1 MNENPQNAIS
11 NVFIDLIVLYWLI
24 VIVIDCTLVFLKK
37 KKKKWRKKKISCVL
51 KKSKAQQKK
60 KTQMYLWPCKT
71 NEHIILHVGTNG
83 LHSEETTSEIANS
96 IIEIANSSKNEA
108 NTIHV
113 SLIDPRNDNLDNKV
127 NDANSCLTKMSR
139 TFYVV

>member
-1 MNENPQNAIS
+1 
-11 NVFIDLIVLYWLI
+11 
-24 VIVIDCTLVFLKK
+24 
-37 KKKKWRKKKISCVL
+37 
-51 KKSKAQQKK
+51 
-60 KTQMYLWPCKT
+60 MYLWPCKT

-139 TFYVV
+139 TFYVVKIDVNLIIVNFPNFGTCFISIIMKI

>member
-1 MNENPQNAIS
+1 MYFSFFE
-11 NVFIDLIVLYWLI
+11 
-24 VIVIDCTLVFLKK
+24 KK

-139 TFYVV
+139 TFYVVKIDVNLIIVNFPNFGTCFISIIMKI